1 MTTWWTWRTSQVS
14 FALCLGLYLLPLRFW
29 ARPAMWLGA
38 NMFLWFNF
46 AAQEVGNYLAQEVRA
61 PKSWL
66 KSQASRAAHPNVS
79 PSARMNF
86 RPPSWYIHHKRPQLT
101 LLGRVSPIFPLSPIS
116 HPLHE
121 LTNYTTLCQSASSY
135 VCQAICWRSKL
146 GIQASWTPMMTRKI
160 KQQLFWIV
168 RIAAGPKMWIHVARH
183 VVLSLKSSALRN
195 TELYGQLLLL
205 K

>member
-121 LTNYTTLCQSASSY
+121 LTNYTTHHNTLPISFVLCLPGDLLTL
-135 VCQAICWRSKL
+135 K
-146 GIQASWTPMMTRKI
+146 
-160 KQQLFWIV
+160 
-168 RIAAGPKMWIHVARH
+168 ARH
-183 VVLSLKSSALRN
+183 P
-195 TELYGQLLLL
+195 GQLDTHDDEKNQATTLLNRSDCCGSENVNPCGTPCCSFSQI
-205 K
+205 KRP